1 MRHAVRSRRLNRSRS
16 ERAALIRSLA
26 QALIRYERIQT
37 TLPKAK
43 EAQRASERLI
53 TQARTGTLAA
63 RRRVEAWLQDSDV
76 TRTLFTEVAPR
87 FRQRTGGYTR
97 IVHAGYRTGDGASMA
112 VLELVERKPEAPSKP
127 KTKAETK
134 RAPADRPSGPAP
146 KPEKPSR
153 EKPSARGPAAPP
165 SSESKPQ
172 EPPKKSGGFLGGLR
186 KFFKKG
192 RPQDE

>member
-16 ERAALIRSLA
+16 ERAALVRSLA

-63 RRRVEAWLQDSDV
+63 RRRVEAWLQDPEV
-76 TRTLFTEVAPR
+76 TRTLFAEVAPR
-87 FRQRTGGYTR
+87 FRQRAGGYTR
-97 IVHAGYRTGDGASMA
+97 IIHAGYRAGDGASMA
-112 VLELVERKPEAPSKP
+112 VLELVERKPEAPSKL
-127 KTKAETK
+127 KTKAEAK
-134 RAPADRPSGPAP
+134 RTADRPSGPTP
-146 KPEKPSR
+146 KPEKPPR
-153 EKPSARGPAAPP
+153 EKPEK
-165 SSESKPQ
+165 SEKPQ
-172 EPPKKSGGFLGGLR
+172 EPPKKKSGGFLGGLR